1 MLVDDHPLVRD
12 ALTTLIEQNH
22 TMRICGWAACSSE
35 ALAFME
41 KQCPDMALVDIS
53 LKGSNGI
60 ELIKGMLSLRK
71 GFPILAI
78 SMHDENLYAE
88 RVFRAGGKGYIT
100 KDSESEQILKAI
112 TTVLSGKHYFSP
124 TIQSKIYDRLWSGE
138 MGKALNSIDSLTD
151 RELEILQLI
160 GRGIRT
166 GAIASQLKISIK
178 TVETYRSKLKEKLGV
193 QDGAQLVK
201 YAVEWAGRNA
211 L

>member
-1 MLVDDHPLVRD
+1 
-12 ALTTLIEQNH
+12 
-22 TMRICGWAACSSE
+22 
-35 ALAFME
+35 
-41 KQCPDMALVDIS
+41 
-53 LKGSNGI
+53 
-60 ELIKGMLSLRK
+60 
-71 GFPILAI
+71 
-78 SMHDENLYAE
+78 
-88 RVFRAGGKGYIT
+88 
-100 KDSESEQILKAI
+100 
-112 TTVLSGKHYFSP
+112 
-124 TIQSKIYDRLWSGE
+124 